1 FAVERGDYLDPEQA
15 RRALAE
21 LPESLPRGKA
31 RVVAHTPGSA
41 L

>member
-1 FAVERGDYLDPEQA
+1 PEQA
-15 RRALAE
+15 PPALAE

-31 RVVAHTPGSA
+31 RVKAQTPGSA